1 MSDAISFCGL
11 ALTASILVA
20 CRHQATPPT
29 SAAAPLPSRT
39 REFCWWAVLRA
50 ASAPDSIA
58 GRFQRAYSELNLAN
72 VATGK
77 WGDTAWAHAGPSSAP
92 MRTTNVLYES
102 GALSYPTGDSTKFR
116 YFVAISAP
124 PGGSTRS
131 SDSVAASAG
140 DLDVCADIARRAS
153 IRWSAPKS
161 PTGEE
166 SMPLWDASPWN
177 DASRGS
183 KSHE

>member
-1 MSDAISFCGL
+1 MSNAISLCRL
-11 ALTASILVA
+11 ALTGSILLA
-20 CRHQATPPT
+20 CQHQATPAT
-29 SAAAPLPSRT
+29 SAAVPLSSRS

-72 VATGK
+72 VATGT

-102 GALSYPTGDSTKFR
+102 GALAYRTGDSTKFR

-124 PGGSTRS
+124 PGGWIRS

-140 DLDVCADIARRAS
+140 DLDFCADIARRAS

-177 DASRGS
+177 DAPRGGP
-183 KSHE
+183 HE